1 MKREIL
7 STNDG
12 STTIFIPDMDET
24 YHSTHGAIQEALHV
38 FIENGLREIKNEITT
53 EVHIFEMGFGT
64 GLNALLTAS
73 NSKGKVCYTGV
84 EAYPV
89 EKELLD
95 HLNYA
100 VELGGE
106 TEELFQKIISSPW
119 NQNVEICADFILN
132 KVHSKIEE
140 YSMPRVHFDLVFY
153 DAFGPRAQSSMWEMK
168 ILSKIVDGLK
178 AGGVLVTYCAMG
190 QFKRDLKALGMRVE
204 SRPGPPG
211 KREMTVA
218 TKM

>member
-73 NSKGKVCYTGV
+73 NSKGKVCYKGV

-140 YSMPRVHFDLVFY
+140 YSMPRAHFDLVFY